1 MKNRII
7 PIFCLSVMLVLQAC
21 SITSHKLDTQA
32 APGKAA
38 SSADMERTLAQ
49 PGPVDL
55 DTVVSADWTVRLDG
69 LLNLKSPQAIQAGL
83 QDRTEPIQV
92 YAYVLKHPTRG
103 NFLVDTGV
111 SRKVIAKPEDYGLNW
126 LVQRVMHLDQLH
138 VRTSTAE
145 MLTPLNGKLSG
156 VFLTHMHVDHI
167 MGLPDIASGVPLYF
181 GATEAT
187 DTNFKNMF
195 VRGLTDQLL
204 KDKNALQQWL
214 FQPDPQGQFAG
225 IVDIFEDGSVF
236 AIHVPGHT
244 AGSTAFLIRT
254 KRGPV
259 LLTGDACI
267 TRWGWDN
274 TVEPGDFT
282 SDHETNLQSLKAMK
296 ALVARHPEIEVRLGH
311 QH

>member
-1 MKNRII
+1 MQTRII
-7 PIFCLSVMLVLQAC
+7 PIFCLSFMLLLQAC
-21 SITSHKLDTQA
+21 SITSHTLDTQA

-38 SSADMERTLAQ
+38 SSADMERLLAQ

-55 DTVVSADWTVRLDG
+55 DTVISADWTVSLSG
-69 LLNLKSPQAIQAGL
+69 LLNLKNPAAIQAGL

-103 NFLVDTGV
+103 NFLVDTSV
-111 SRKVIAKPEDYGLNW
+111 SSKVIAQPEDYGLNW
-126 LVQRVMHLDQLH
+126 LVQRVMHLDQLK

-167 MGLPDIASGVPLYF
+167 MGLPDIGQAVPLYV
-181 GATEAT
+181 GATEAS
-187 DTNFKNMF
+187 DTSFKNMF
-195 VRGLTDQLL
+195 VRSVTDQLF
-204 KDKNALQQWL
+204 KDKNALQQWH

-225 IVDIFEDGSVF
+225 IVDVFEDASVF

-254 KRGPV
+254 TRGPV

-274 TVEPGDFT
+274 SVEPGDFT
-282 SDHETNLQSLKAMK
+282 SDHETNLKSLIAMK